1 MLVKNTMYNVYI
13 KCPIF
18 SLYEEEL
25 FTPWIELE
33 YMFCRKILLIT
44 IPILVLALSCLII
57 ISVVPTSDAVFS
69 SVSFVSFVVY
79 VVFFVTGF
87 GPIPNMLCAE
97 IFPTRVRGICIGI
110 CQAAM
115 WVTNILVTELF
126 PSLDAM
132 LGTAMTFAFF
142 AFFCIVAWIFV
153 YVKVPETKGMPLEVI
168 VEIFSIRAADRKKS
182 SAAKN
187 RCNET
192 DKKAE
197 M

>member
-1 MLVKNTMYNVYI
+1 MY
-13 KCPIF
+13 
-18 SLYEEEL
+18 
-25 FTPWIELE
+25 
-33 YMFCRKILLIT
+33 YMFHSLLCMRKSFKILFLPTEIWNLFKCRKILLIT

-69 SVSFVSFVVY
+69 SVSFLGFVVY
-79 VVFFVTGF
+79 VIFFVTGF

-126 PSLDAM
+126 PSLDAT

-168 VEIFSIRAADRKKS
+168 VEIFAIRAADRKKS
-182 SAAKN
+182 SAAAKHTSK
-187 RCNET
+187 ET
-192 DKKAE
+192 EKKAE